1 MATVTVAECE
11 PPNNGAHAV
20 NNCGQPDSGQRRPTA
35 ATQTDGQPP
44 IVCNGI
50 LCYLYNKMDCMVHDT
65 LVKLC
70 ADHFNANDTDTAKQ
84 LVYECDEV
92 QKLGLRQGRRR
103 QGPNRGKN
111 NIEDILC
118 ALHKCTKGLPIFA
131 VSDLST
137 LPQLDINDIDFGY
150 ILSEFRAM
158 RAEMTEL
165 RRDVNDVKSKG
176 ADKVQWPT
184 INSKVTAND
193 DTPESNATSGE
204 TTGSM
209 IGATIGATSGASVG
223 STIGATI
230 GATSGASV
238 GSTIGATIGATS
250 GATVGSTIGA
260 TIGATSGATSGASV
274 GSTIG
279 ATSGATSGASV
290 GSTIGATSGAT
301 SGASVGSTIG
311 ATSGAT
317 SGASVGST
325 IGSTIGATIGATS
338 GPTSGA
344 SVGSTIGSTIGATI
358 GATSGPT
365 SGASVGS
372 TIGATSGATSGA
384 SVGSTI
390 GATSG
395 ARTGRT
401 TYPNGGKT
409 RRTPRADD
417 DGYVTVTRRKSS
429 KVGFNNQMK
438 RPVIGTRTHGNTLKV
453 SCGRFVSVF
462 VSRLDPSVSCDT
474 LSDYIYDVHSINA
487 KCEQL
492 VTKYNTYASFKVDV
506 TCNDIS
512 TFLDADK
519 WPQGVYLRKFFNNKK

>member
-1 MATVTVAECE
+1 MTTVTVAECE
-11 PPNNGAHAV
+11 PPNNGADPV
-20 NNCGQPDSGQRRPTA
+20 NNCGQSDSGQRRPTA

-131 VSDLST
+131 ISDLST

-193 DTPESNATSGE
+193 DTSESNATSGE

-230 GATSGASV
+230 SATSGASV
-238 GSTIGATIGATS
+238 GSTIGATS

-260 TIGATSGATSGASV
+260 TIGATSGASV

-325 IGSTIGATIGATS
+325 IGSTIGATS

-344 SVGSTIGSTIGATI
+344 SVGSTI
-358 GATSGPT
+358 
-365 SGASVGS
+365 
-372 TIGATSGATSGA
+372 GATSGA

>member
-11 PPNNGAHAV
+11 PPNNGADAV

-44 IVCNGI
+44 IICNGI

-176 ADKVQWPT
+176 ADKLQWPT

-209 IGATIGATSGASVG
+209 IGATSGAKSGASVG

-250 GATVGSTIGA
+250 SASVGS

-325 IGSTIGATIGATS
+325 IG
-338 GPTSGA
+338 
-344 SVGSTIGSTIGATI
+344 
-358 GATSGPT
+358 
-365 SGASVGS
+365 
-372 TIGATSGATSGA
+372 ATSGA

-438 RPVIGTRTHGNTLKV
+438 RPVIGTRSHGNTLKV

-492 VTKYNTYASFKVDV
+492 VTKYNTYYASFKVDV

>member
-1 MATVTVAECE
+1 MTTVTVAECE
-11 PPNNGAHAV
+11 PPNNGADAV

-193 DTPESNATSGE
+193 DTSESNATSGE

-230 GATSGASV
+230 SATSGASV
-238 GSTIGATIGATS
+238 GSTIGATS

-260 TIGATSGATSGASV
+260 TIGATSGASV
-274 GSTIG
+274 GSTI
-279 ATSGATSGASV
+279 GATSGASV

-325 IGSTIGATIGATS
+325 IGS
-338 GPTSGA
+338 
-344 SVGSTIGSTIGATI
+344 TI

-417 DGYVTVTRRKSS
+417 VTVTRRKSS

>member
-1 MATVTVAECE
+1 MFR
-11 PPNNGAHAV
+11 PWFILAH
-20 NNCGQPDSGQRRPTA
+20 
-35 ATQTDGQPP
+35 
-44 IVCNGI
+44 
-50 LCYLYNKMDCMVHDT
+50 
-65 LVKLC
+65 
-70 ADHFNANDTDTAKQ
+70 
-84 LVYECDEV
+84 
-92 QKLGLRQGRRR
+92 
-103 QGPNRGKN
+103 
-111 NIEDILC
+111 
-118 ALHKCTKGLPIFA
+118 
-131 VSDLST
+131 
-137 LPQLDINDIDFGY
+137 
-150 ILSEFRAM
+150 
-158 RAEMTEL
+158 
-165 RRDVNDVKSKG
+165 
-176 ADKVQWPT
+176 
-184 INSKVTAND
+184 SKVTAND

-209 IGATIGATSGASVG
+209 TGATSGAASGASVGSTIGAASGASVGSTIGATSGASVG

-238 GSTIGATIGATS
+238 GSTIGATSGPTS
-250 GATVGSTIGA
+250 GASVGSTIGA
-260 TIGATSGATSGASV
+260 TSGAMSGASV

-290 GSTIGATSGAT
+290 GSTIGAK
-301 SGASVGSTIG
+301 
-311 ATSGAT
+311 
-317 SGASVGST
+317 
-325 IGSTIGATIGATS
+325 
-338 GPTSGA
+338 
-344 SVGSTIGSTIGATI
+344 
-358 GATSGPT
+358 
-365 SGASVGS
+365 
-372 TIGATSGATSGA
+372 SGATSGA

-401 TYPNGGKT
+401 TYPNDGKT

-417 DGYVTVTRRKSS
+417 EGYVTVTRRKSS

-438 RPVIGTRTHGNTLKV
+438 RPVIGTRSHGNTLKV
-453 SCGRFVSVF
+453 SCGRFVF

-474 LSDYIYDVHSINA
+474 LSDYIYDVHNINA